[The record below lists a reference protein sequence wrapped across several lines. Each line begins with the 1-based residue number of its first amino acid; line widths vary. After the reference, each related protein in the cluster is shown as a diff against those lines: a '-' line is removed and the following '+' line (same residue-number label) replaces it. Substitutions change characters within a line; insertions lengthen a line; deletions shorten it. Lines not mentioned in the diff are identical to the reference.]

1 MFIEAKAEPI
11 DQRSF
16 KSAMF
21 GGLIWRSW
29 RSANLSTI
37 CFY

>member
-1 MFIEAKAEPI
+1 MTPRSVRSGMFIEAKAEPI

-21 GGLIWRSW
+21 GGLIWRS
-29 RSANLSTI
+29 
-37 CFY
+37 